1 MMSPKTL
8 IPVFL
13 FLLSFNLSFAQQT
26 IPIQAI
32 LFKEISK
39 ADSLMFNAV
48 NNCDT
53 LTYKKF
59 LSPDMEFFH
68 DIGGLT
74 LGADNE
80 LKSIVETCARG
91 NHIRRELVPGS
102 LEVHPIKGFGAI
114 EIGAH
119 RFYYTNK
126 GAQEKLSGTFKFVHV
141 WQLKDGQ
148 WKLYRVISY
157 DHPKKV

>member
-1 MMSPKTL
+1 MRSL
-8 IPVFL
+8 NIFIL
-13 FLLSFNLSFAQQT
+13 LFFLLSFNVGFAQKSNPSKT
-26 IPIQAI
+26 T
-32 LFKEISK
+32 LFREIAQ

-59 LSPDMEFFH
+59 LSPDMEFYH
-68 DIGGLT
+68 DLGGLT
-74 LGADNE
+74 IGSDNE
-80 LKSIVETCARG
+80 IKSIVETCARG

-102 LEVHPIKGFGAI
+102 LEVHPVKGYGAI

-126 GAQEKLSGTFKFVHV
+126 GEQERLSGTFKFVHV
-141 WQLKDGQ
+141 WQHKDGQ
-148 WKLYRVISY
+148 WKLHRVISY
-157 DHPKKV
+157 DHVKN